1 VQSKQASQCPTPT
14 SEVNENQKNVEKK
27 EPSTKPP
34 RMTTSSTTE
43 TSEAQK
49 TPESN
54 NKSPIQIAAS
64 AKTETQSSEVVKC
77 KDPAPVSGKSVDSE
91 SPSADQHDGK
101 DSPTADQHDGKY
113 SPTAYLQE
121 QKTGISEVK
130 DTSPDPLVI
139 GTTTSPTIEVNIET
153 EPANQ
158 SEHVKST
165 SVPQFEAMLSSCQ
178 NSTNASI
185 SMVPCSST
193 ERLTSSTAS
202 PEPLRPARRIEG
214 IKAIK
219 RQPKGGWL

>member
-1 VQSKQASQCPTPT
+1 MQSKQASQCPTPT
-14 SEVNENQKNVEKK
+14 SAVNENQKNVEKK
-27 EPSTKPP
+27 EPSTKPS

-43 TSEAQK
+43 TSQAQK

-101 DSPTADQHDGKY
+101 DSPTA
-113 SPTAYLQE
+113 YLQE
-121 QKTGISEVK
+121 QKTGISEAK
-130 DTSPDPLVI
+130 DTSPDPLVV
-139 GTTTSPTIEVNIET
+139 GTTSSPTIEVNIET

-158 SEHVKST
+158 SEHVKSA

-193 ERLTSSTAS
+193 EQLTSSTAS

-214 IKAIK
+214 IKTIK